1 MVENVT
7 PFKTKRF
14 IAVIAIFAVWAIF
27 ITARLLH
34 YQVFLHEELAAK
46 SGNTVTKI
54 VPVRRGI
61 ILDSQMAVLADS
73 VPVKNVIAEPR
84 NIPNVFIAA
93 EQLAPL
99 LGMDLYELI
108 HRMTNPKR
116 SKYLVVK
123 RKIAP
128 NLVPKIQALNIEG
141 IKLENDSL
149 RVYPNRNLLS
159 HVLGFVNMAGSG
171 VAGLEMKYNNELKGT
186 PGKIRYQVDALG
198 RPYNQTVLSAPV
210 PGNSLVLSINH
221 YIQHIAQRELA
232 AGVRQSRAVA
242 GTAIVMESDTGRILA
257 IANYPDFN
265 CNQYGRYPQEQWRN
279 RASQDQ
285 YEPGSTLKVVVA
297 AAALDAGLAEFDE
310 IIDCQMGSITVGGRR
325 FRDHKPYG
333 LLTFREILEF
343 SSNVGAIKLGIR
355 LGEER
360 LHDAL
365 RAFGFGSR
373 TGIDLPAEAVGIL
386 REPRKWSALSIASIS
401 FGHEIAVTSLQILT
415 AINAVANGGYRVR
428 PSIVDRVI
436 NSKGES
442 VQTRTTERI
451 PIMKPRTAFV
461 IRAAFEGAVL
471 HGTGQRAALRGYRAG
486 GKTGT
491 AQKAVGGRFNN
502 TDYIASFVGFAPLP
516 DSRITILVQIDEPKG
531 AIYGGEVAAPIF
543 QKIAQETLSIL
554 GIPVD
559 QDPLF
564 NADPAVGL
572 SASNNLRAPV
582 Q

>member
-1 MVENVT
+1 MAENVK
-7 PFKTKRF
+7 PFRTKRF
-14 IAVIAIFAVWAIF
+14 IAVIAIFAIWAII

-34 YQVFLHEELAAK
+34 YQVFLHKELAAK
-46 SGNTVTKI
+46 PGNIIIKT
-54 VPVRRGI
+54 VPVRRGL
-61 ILDSQMAVLADS
+61 ILDSQMAVLATS
-73 VPVKNVIAEPR
+73 VPAKNVIAEPR
-84 NIPNVFIAA
+84 NIPNVFMAA

-99 LGMDLYELI
+99 LSMDLYELI
-108 HRMTNPKR
+108 HRMTNPRR

-123 RKIAP
+123 RKIEP
-128 NLVPKIQALNIEG
+128 NLIPKIEALNIEG
-141 IKLENDSL
+141 IELEDDSL

-159 HVLGFVNMAGSG
+159 HVLGFLNMAGIG
-171 VAGLEMKYNNELKGT
+171 VAGLEMKYNNQLKGI
-186 PGKIRYQVDALG
+186 PGKIRYQVDGLG
-198 RPYNQTVLSAPV
+198 RPYNQTVLTAPV
-210 PGNSLVLSINH
+210 LGNSLVLSIDH
-221 YIQHIAQRELA
+221 SIQHIAQRELV
-232 AGVRQSRAVA
+232 AGIRYSRAAA

-265 CNQYGRYPQEQWRN
+265 CNQYGKYPQERWRN
-279 RASQDQ
+279 RAAQDQ

-297 AAALDAGLAEFDE
+297 AAALDAGLVKFDE
-310 IIDCQMGSITVGGRR
+310 IIDCQMGSITVAGRR

-333 LLTFREILEF
+333 LLTFKEILEF
-343 SSNVGAIKLGIR
+343 SSNVGAIKLGMR

-360 LHDAL
+360 FHDAL
-365 RAFGFGSR
+365 RVFGFGSR

-401 FGHEIAVTSLQILT
+401 FGQEIAVTSLQILT
-415 AINAVANGGYRVR
+415 AVNAVANGGYRVR

-451 PIMKPRTAFV
+451 PIMRPRTASV

-471 HGTGQRAALRGYRAG
+471 HGTGQRAALKGYRAG

-491 AQKAVGGRFNN
+491 AQKAVNGRFNN

-516 DSRITILVQIDEPKG
+516 DSKITILVQIDEPRE
-531 AIYGGEVAAPIF
+531 AIYGGDVAAPVF
-543 QKIAQETLSIL
+543 QKIAQETLSQL

-559 QDPLF
+559 PLF
-564 NADPAVGL
+564 DADPAVGL
-572 SASNNLRAPV
+572 TASYGLRVSAE
-582 Q
+582 

>member
-1 MVENVT
+1 MLENVKS
-7 PFKTKRF
+7 FGNKRF
-14 IAVIAIFAVWAIF
+14 IAVIAIFAVWAII

-34 YQVFLHEELAAK
+34 YQVFLHDELVAK
-46 SGNTVTKI
+46 SENTVIKTI
-54 VPVRRGI
+54 PVRRGI
-61 ILDSQMAVLADS
+61 ILDSQLALLATS
-73 VPVKNVIAEPR
+73 VPVQNVIAEPG

-93 EQLAPL
+93 EKLAPL
-99 LGMDLYELI
+99 LSLDLYELI
-108 HRMTNPKR
+108 HRMTNPAR

-128 NLVPKIQALNIEG
+128 DLAKKIQELGIRG
-141 IKLENDSL
+141 IKFEDDSL
-149 RVYPNRNLLS
+149 RVYPNGNLLS

-171 VAGLEMKYNNELKGT
+171 VAGLEIKYDNQLKGT
-186 PGKIRYQVDALG
+186 PGKIRYKVDALG
-198 RPYNQTVLSAPV
+198 RPYDQTVISHPV
-210 PGNSLVLSINH
+210 AGNSLLLSIDH
-221 YIQHIAQRELA
+221 SIQHIVQRELA
-232 AGVRQSRAVA
+232 AGVRHSRAAA

-265 CNQYGRYPQEQWRN
+265 CNQYAKYPQERWRN

-297 AAALDAGLAEFDE
+297 AAALDAGLAQFDE
-310 IIDCQMGSITVGGRR
+310 IIDCQMGSITVGGHR
-325 FRDHKPYG
+325 FPDHKPYG

-343 SSNVGAIKLGIR
+343 SSNVGAIKLGMR

-360 LHDAL
+360 LHNAL
-365 RAFGFGSR
+365 RSFGFGSQ

-386 REPRKWSALSIASIS
+386 REPRRWSALSIASIS

-428 PSIVDRVI
+428 PSIVDRII
-436 NSKGES
+436 NNKGES

-451 PIMKPRTAFV
+451 PVMRPRTASV
-461 IRAAFEGAVL
+461 IRAAFEGAVI
-471 HGTGQRAALRGYRAG
+471 HGTGQRAALQGYRAG

-491 AQKAVGGRFNN
+491 AQKAVNGRFNN

-516 DSRITILVQIDEPKG
+516 DSKITVLVQIDEPRE
-531 AIYGGEVAAPIF
+531 AIYGGDVAAPVF
-543 QKIAQETLSIL
+543 QKIAQQTLSKL

-559 QDPLF
+559 PLF
-564 NADPAVGL
+564 DADPAVGL
-572 SASNNLRAPV
+572 AASNNLRVAV
-582 Q
+582 E